1 MRAFTATPATET
13 NTFAPLPTG
22 LSAFHAPGHYFK
34 AGTHPPEPT
43 ALSSWMLAA
52 GRERARRESWTL
64 AEGMMSFAEPAGVT
78 TREAWDTLREELL
91 ADLRAAMP
99 VDLVLLALHG
109 AMVAEG
115 CDDCEGELLRQV
127 RGIVGRDGAGSFM
140 GTGFSI
146 GDLARTRFQS
156 DYTAALVSESP
167 ASDVLKLTPKA
178 SDAHDH
184 AALIVT
190 IRREDSL
197 VSRIEAVDAAGKAI
211 RTLVASD
218 FRAVGG
224 YTVAHHVDVLEHAA
238 RRKTT
243 AQLESV
249 QFDTGLSPD
258 FFTERE
264 LRRAP

>member
-1 MRAFTATPATET
+1 MFALLLAGCLVAATDPQALLARTDAAANRAKDVVLELAISVEIPGVERLARTVRVWQRGQDQRLVKFVAPAR
-13 NTFAPLPTG
+13 LRGTG
-22 LSAFHAPGHYFK
+22 LLMPE
-34 AGTHPPEPT
+34 AGQTFLYLPAYEKV
-43 ALSSWMLAA
+43 
-52 GRERARRESWTL
+52 RR
-64 AEGMMSFAEPAGVT
+64 
-78 TREAWDTLREELL
+78 
-91 ADLRAAMP
+91 
-99 VDLVLLALHG
+99 
-109 AMVAEG
+109 
-115 CDDCEGELLRQV
+115 
-127 RGIVGRDGAGSFM
+127 IVGRDGAGSFM